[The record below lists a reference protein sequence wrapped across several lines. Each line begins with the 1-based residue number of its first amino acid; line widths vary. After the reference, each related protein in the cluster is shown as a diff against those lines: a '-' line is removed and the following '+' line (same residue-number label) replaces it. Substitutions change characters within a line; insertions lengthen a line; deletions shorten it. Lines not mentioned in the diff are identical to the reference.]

1 VEDTT
6 LQKKQKGRIME
17 HIEGI
22 KRLIAYIHDFY
33 LEMGEIGDVTLEDIT
48 GATFSFYAER
58 IQKDEFLCWDAD
70 SIEREQIWNILKNN

>member
-1 VEDTT
+1 
-6 LQKKQKGRIME
+6 ME

-33 LEMGEIGDVTLEDIT
+33 LAMGEIGDVTLEDIT
-48 GATFSFYAER
+48 GATFSFYAGR
-58 IQKDEFLCWDAD
+58 IQKGEFLCWDAD